1 MNVKRLCGFALAL
14 LLAFRCMALPAAA
27 SGRFADVPADSV
39 YGESVAYLVEH
50 GITRG
55 AGNHCYCPERPVTVS
70 EWAVLLFRA
79 LDGSGLDSYPSD
91 KQAEF
96 CIQQCYQKEW
106 LYVRE
111 VLSPETVLCRGNL
124 LLSAFRAFGLPV
136 YDSTLYGDAPMS
148 PLENALRVGR
158 ALELCPEGASPSE
171 EMTRGDAAVL
181 LHTLLTQT
189 LEVATPPLLNELD
202 IQAESSAD
210 LNRFLLEINRV
221 PAPILQAFC
230 AAGWEF
236 HVAPAYMQA
245 YSERRGT
252 DYGGLTV
259 YAEKRIYV
267 SASVSV
273 IHEFGHFLAW
283 ELGFPPEHDAL
294 YCAEQESARTVLRDY
309 AVTNSQEYF
318 ADYFSFWIRNS
329 DDKSEMERL
338 KAATPQTYAYF
349 AALEA
354 CGWTGSS

>member
-1 MNVKRLCGFALAL
+1 MNSKRLFNLCAAVFLTL
-14 LLAFRCMALPAAA
+14 SFRILPASAA
-27 SGRFADVPADSV
+27 ETFSDIPADSL
-39 YGESVAYLVEH
+39 YYESVDYLAER
-50 GITRG
+50 GITSG
-55 AGNHCYCPERPVTVS
+55 TGGGCFSPGRPITVR
-70 EWAVLLFRA
+70 EWAVFLSRA
-79 LDGSGLDSYPSD
+79 FGGRPLSGELSD
-91 KQAEF
+91 DPTAL
-96 CIQQCYQKEW
+96 CIQRCYQNGW
-106 LYVRE
+106 LGVSSAA
-111 VLSPETVLCRGNL
+111 SPDETLCRGEL

-158 ALELCPEGASPSE
+158 ALELCTEGASPSE

>member
-96 CIQQCYQKEW
+96 CIQQCYQKGW
-106 LYVRE
+106 LDVRE

-267 SASVSV
+267 SASVLSL
-273 IHEFGHFLAW
+273 IH
-283 ELGFPPEHDAL
+283 
-294 YCAEQESARTVLRDY
+294 
-309 AVTNSQEYF
+309 
-318 ADYFSFWIRNS
+318 I
-329 DDKSEMERL
+329 
-338 KAATPQTYAYF
+338 
-349 AALEA
+349 
-354 CGWTGSS
+354 